1 MFDRIFAN
9 YLAENGK
16 ISAQDL
22 DNIYTV
28 QDGKRVRLGV
38 IAVSEKLMTIEQ
50 VEEVNQLQAVL
61 DKRFGDIAIDKGY
74 LNNEQVGR
82 LLVLQGNSYLAFVQS
97 VVDGGYMTM
106 DTVEEMLV
114 KFQEDNNFTLS
125 NMEDLKSC
133 DINRI
138 IPIFLYSQP
147 DMLKDL
153 AGVIVRTLVRL
164 VDFHTYIGK
173 PSILKEYPY
182 KVICSQGIAG
192 DHKFLTAISADKV
205 TSLKEVA
212 VSFAGLDNITCD
224 EDIVD
229 ALCELVNCVNGL
241 YASDMSNRD
250 IDIDMDAPY
259 GAIADGTLKADN
271 ILCIPAVICGQ
282 KIDIILTLD
291 QEYAI

>member
-9 YLAENGK
+9 YLAGCGK
-16 ISAQDL
+16 LSPQDL
-22 DNIYTV
+22 DNIFSI
-28 QDGKRVRLGV
+28 QDSKRVRLGV

-61 DKRFGDIAIDKGY
+61 DKRFGDIAIEKGY

-106 DTVEEMLV
+106 EAIEEALV
-114 KFQEDNNFTLS
+114 NYQNDNNFTLS

-138 IPIFLYSQP
+138 IPIFLYSQQ

-153 AGVIVRTLVRL
+153 AGVIIRTIVRL
-164 VDFHTYIGK
+164 VDFHTYIKK
-173 PSILKEYPY
+173 PEIVKEYPY
-182 KVICSQGIAG
+182 KVLCSQGIGG
-192 DHKFLTAISADKV
+192 DYRFLTALSASDV
-205 TSLKEVA
+205 SSLKDIA
-212 VSFAGLDNITCD
+212 GAFAGAENITCD
-224 EDIVD
+224 EDVVD

-241 YASDMSNRD
+241 YASDMSNKD
-250 IDIDMDAPY
+250 VDIDMDAPF
-259 GAIADGTLKADN
+259 GTLEAGSVKADS
-271 ILCIPAVICGQ
+271 ILRLPIVVCGSE
-282 KIDIILTLD
+282 IDLLLTLN
-291 QEYAI
+291 QEYAL